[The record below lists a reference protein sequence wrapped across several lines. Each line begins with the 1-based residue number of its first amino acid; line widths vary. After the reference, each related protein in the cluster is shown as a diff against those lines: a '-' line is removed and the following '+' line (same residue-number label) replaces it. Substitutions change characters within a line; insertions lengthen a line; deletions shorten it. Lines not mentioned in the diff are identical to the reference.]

1 VLEIRVR
8 SRYLVVALAGLLVL
22 AACSSGDDGAAPA
35 ADNDDGATTT
45 TARPRPDVPAADVEG
60 PIAGE
65 PANRMP
71 VDFADRYGFVEEEY
85 LVSGDASAYEPVGD
99 LTDDGAWSVGAG
111 ATAPYKTRVIVR
123 RPADPDDFNGT
134 VVVEWFN
141 VTAGVDADP
150 DFGLLYPALFDEGAA
165 YVGVSAQHVSVEGGT
180 GPLLEIPGA
189 PASAFQPLKDRD
201 PERYGSL
208 SHPGDE
214 YSYDIYAQVGA
225 AVRLGDLLDG
235 VAPEHVLAI
244 GESQSAF
251 RMVTFINAIQPV
263 TEAYDGFLVHSRGG
277 GSAPLAGDQGESDPS
292 ANPVAIRGDLDVPV
306 LQFQTETDLIE
317 LGFLAARQPDTDLLA
332 TWEVAGTA
340 HADAAILAYGAL
352 ANDIDFDLGAIC
364 GSVNEGPQ
372 AEVLRAAFVVL
383 QRWVA
388 DGTAP
393 PAGPPIE
400 TADATLRR
408 DADGN
413 VIGGIRTPA
422 VDAPVAALSGSN
434 ATDSVICRLFG
445 ATDPF
450 TPERLAE
457 LYATHDDYVEAVT
470 ASADAALE
478 AGFLREA
485 DRDALVTKAEAARIP
500 G

>member
-1 VLEIRVR
+1 
-8 SRYLVVALAGLLVL
+8 VV
-22 AACSSGDDGAAPA
+22 
-35 ADNDDGATTT
+35 
-45 TARPRPDVPAADVEG
+45 
-60 PIAGE
+60 
-65 PANRMP
+65 
-71 VDFADRYGFVEEEY
+71 
-85 LVSGDASAYEPVGD
+85 
-99 LTDDGAWSVGAG
+99 
-111 ATAPYKTRVIVR
+111 VR
-123 RPADPDDFNGT
+123 RPADPGQFNGT

-165 YVGVSAQHVSVEGGT
+165 YIGVSAQQVSVEGGT
-180 GPLLEIPGA
+180 GLTLEIPGV
-189 PASAFQPLKDRD
+189 PASAFQALKDRD

-214 YSYDIYAQVGA
+214 YSYDIYAQVA
-225 AVRLGDLLDG
+225 AAARLGDLLDG
-235 VAPEHVLAI
+235 VAPERVLAV

-277 GSAPLAGDQGESDPS
+277 GSAPLAGDQAQLDPS
-292 ANPVAIRGDLDVPV
+292 ANPVVIRDDLDVPV
-306 LQFQTETDLIE
+306 LQFQTETDLIQ

-340 HADAAILAYGAL
+340 HADAAILEYGAL
-352 ANDIDFDLGAIC
+352 ANDVDFDLGAIC

-372 AEVLRAAFVVL
+372 PEALRAAFVAL
-383 QRWVA
+383 QSWVA

-393 PAGPPIE
+393 PTGPPID
-400 TADATLRR
+400 TAEAALRR

-422 VDAPVAALSGSN
+422 VEAPVAALSGAN
-434 ATDSVICRLFG
+434 ATDSVICQLFG

-450 TPERLAE
+450 TPDRLAD
-457 LYATHDDYVEAVT
+457 LYPTHDDYVEAVT
-470 ASADAALE
+470 ASADDALE

-485 DRDALVTKAEAARIP
+485 ERDSLVAEAEAASIP